1 MNYGKLF
8 IFKTVHWLCFI
19 NCIMMCNVHKS
30 FIQIKHDN
38 KHHFRSSGS
47 GILRTSGEAAKQYS
61 NLKQRAKGKLSESKR
76 PKTGGGP
83 KPPSPT
89 PVELSILEQ
98 LEGRPSLEGICGG
111 IDTADPVET
120 QPSTSSSASSDVPAK
135 KKDVQDSGKKK
146 RKLTILELEERNLS
160 LENDKLQEEIEKLK
174 DERQLIVA
182 KKSYYDLK
190 FQILCNNNPEV
201 VAQMLKSNEC

>member
-1 MNYGKLF
+1 M
-8 IFKTVHWLCFI
+8 
-19 NCIMMCNVHKS
+19 
-30 FIQIKHDN
+30 
-38 KHHFRSSGS
+38 
-47 GILRTSGEAAKQYS
+47 
-61 NLKQRAKGKLSESKR
+61 
-76 PKTGGGP
+76 
-83 KPPSPT
+83 
-89 PVELSILEQ
+89 
-98 LEGRPSLEGICGG
+98 
-111 IDTADPVET
+111 ET

-190 FQILCNNNPEV
+190 F
-201 VAQMLKSNEC
+201 

>member
-1 MNYGKLF
+1 MAIIAQMRNVAHGLF
-8 IFKTVHWLCFI
+8 VLFCCFY
-19 NCIMMCNVHKS
+19 N
-30 FIQIKHDN
+30 
-38 KHHFRSSGS
+38 
-47 GILRTSGEAAKQYS
+47 T
-61 NLKQRAKGKLSESKR
+61 
-76 PKTGGGP
+76 
-83 KPPSPT
+83 
-89 PVELSILEQ
+89 
-98 LEGRPSLEGICGG
+98 
-111 IDTADPVET
+111 
-120 QPSTSSSASSDVPAK
+120 
-135 KKDVQDSGKKK
+135 DSGKKK

>member
-1 MNYGKLF
+1 M
-8 IFKTVHWLCFI
+8 
-19 NCIMMCNVHKS
+19 
-30 FIQIKHDN
+30 
-38 KHHFRSSGS
+38 
-47 GILRTSGEAAKQYS
+47 
-61 NLKQRAKGKLSESKR
+61 
-76 PKTGGGP
+76 
-83 KPPSPT
+83 
-89 PVELSILEQ
+89 EQ
-98 LEGRPSLEGICGG
+98 LEGRSSLEGICGG

-182 KKSYYDLK
+182 KK
-190 FQILCNNNPEV
+190 
-201 VAQMLKSNEC
+201 